1 MSYLGATIVPVIP
14 LVADVLVSV
23 ACIVYLV
30 VDVRRFFRE
39 HE

>member
-1 MSYLGATIVPVIP
+1 MSGVQLSLVVP

-39 HE
+39 QA